1 MRRIKDWFSNIKYTF
16 QRATRGY
23 SDVDLWNVNTYIA
36 KVIADVMQE
45 WLKRGI
51 SSYKGS
57 MTEEEW
63 DDVLVKIQNGFSEY
77 RNHAYSDVELD
88 VAKVDEALALLKEH
102 FYDLWDQVSYE
113 SRERF
118 SNKANDFHNTVILNL
133 WSNSFY
139 SDYTQLPRAY
149 AKTKK
154 HRRSSK

>member
-1 MRRIKDWFSNIKYTF
+1 MYRIKDWFARIKYTF

-63 DDVLVKIQNGFSEY
+63 ADVLVKIQNGFSEY

-102 FYDLWDQVSYE
+102 FYDLWD
-113 SRERF
+113 
-118 SNKANDFHNTVILNL
+118 
-133 WSNSFY
+133 
-139 SDYTQLPRAY
+139 
-149 AKTKK
+149 
-154 HRRSSK
+154 